1 MLTVSNISKSYGVRE
16 LFSDVSFNI
25 TPRDRMAVVG
35 ANGTGKTTLFDIVA
49 GHSIPDSGEVT
60 IQKGA
65 TIGMLE
71 QDVSFADGTDLLH
84 AVMSA
89 RSSAQRL
96 EHKRQVIHEDLAETT
111 DPDVQ
116 AELLRELGEIET
128 HYELAGGYT
137 SEYEAKIILTGLGFS
152 ESDFTRPVVDFSGGW
167 IMRAGLARLLLGEPD
182 VLLLDEPTNHLDLE
196 AIIWLEQFIREYA
209 GGVLFIS
216 HDRRFIDTIATK
228 ILSFEHARGKLY
240 HGNYEAFV
248 ATREKEREILDATI
262 KNQERYIE
270 SEQRFIDRFRSK
282 NTKAT
287 LVQSRIKRLEKLE
300 LVTAERKQK
309 TMRLRIPPSPRS
321 GKRVVTIDRVRFG
334 YGEGGEPL
342 YNNLELNLDRGD
354 RVALA
359 GPNGAGKTTLLRLIA
374 GILNPWEGSVAHGH
388 NVNAVYF
395 AQQHMEQLVPTNTI
409 LSELRRAAVAETDEQ
424 LRTMLGAFLFSG
436 DDVDKKVSILSGGER
451 ARLALAKLLI
461 HPANLILM
469 DEPTNHL
476 DMPSRDVLA
485 DALCSYDGALCLVT
499 HDRYLMDRV
508 AEKIV
513 EVHDG
518 GVTVHLGTYTEYL
531 EKKER
536 IATESRVESRPALS
550 ETRDTEKDRKRREA
564 ELRNRLHRE
573 TKRQKARIEAIEKK
587 SATVTARIAEIEEIL
602 ADPLACVNKKTFN
615 EVLGEYEA
623 LKQKKD
629 LLDEE
634 WLELSEEVEKIRG
647 EIERE
652 RAD

>member
-1 MLTVSNISKSYGVRE
+1 MLTVSNITKSYGVRT
-16 LFSDVSFNI
+16 LFSGVSFNV

-49 GHSIPDSGEVT
+49 GRSLPDSGEVT

-71 QDVSFADGTDLLH
+71 QDVSFAAGTDLLH

-96 EHKRQVIHEDLAETT
+96 EHKRQVIHEELAETT
-111 DPDVQ
+111 DPEVQ

-137 SEYEAKIILTGLGFS
+137 AEYEAKIILTGLGFA
-152 ESDFTRPVVDFSGGW
+152 ESDFTRPIRDFSGGW
-167 IMRAGLARLLLGEPD
+167 IMRAGLARLLLMEPD
-182 VLLLDEPTNHLDLE
+182 ILLLDEPTNHLDLE
-196 AIIWLEQFIREYA
+196 AIIWLEQFIRGYA

-228 ILSFEHARGKLY
+228 VLSFEHERAKLY
-240 HGNYEAFV
+240 HGNYEAFIE
-248 ATREKEREILDATI
+248 TRDKEREILDATI
-262 KNQERYIE
+262 KNQERFIE
-270 SEQRFIDRFRSK
+270 SEQRFIDRFRAK

-287 LVQSRIKRLEKLE
+287 QVQSRIKRLEKLE
-300 LVTAERKQK
+300 LVTTERKQK

-334 YGEGGEPL
+334 YDDGAPL
-342 YNNLELNLDRGD
+342 YDGLELTLDRGD

-374 GILNPWEGSVAHGH
+374 GVLEPQDGAIAHGH
-388 NVNAVYF
+388 NVSGVYF
-395 AQQHMEQLVPTNTI
+395 AQQHMEQLAPANTV
-409 LSELRRAAVAETDEQ
+409 LAELRRTAVAETDEQ

-436 DDVDKKVSILSGGER
+436 DDVDKKVSTLSGGER

-485 DALCSYDGALCLVT
+485 DALSSYDGTLCLVT

-518 GVTVHLGTYTEYL
+518 GVTVHLGTYSEFL
-531 EKKER
+531 EKQER
-536 IATESRVESRPALS
+536 IAAESRADNRPAPTESR
-550 ETRDTEKDRKRREA
+550 DNEKERKRREA

-573 TKRQKARIEAIEKK
+573 TKRQKERIETIEKK
-587 SATVTARIAEIEEIL
+587 TASITARIAEIEEIL

-629 LLDEE
+629 ILDEE

-647 EIERE
+647 EIEGSSE
-652 RAD
+652 